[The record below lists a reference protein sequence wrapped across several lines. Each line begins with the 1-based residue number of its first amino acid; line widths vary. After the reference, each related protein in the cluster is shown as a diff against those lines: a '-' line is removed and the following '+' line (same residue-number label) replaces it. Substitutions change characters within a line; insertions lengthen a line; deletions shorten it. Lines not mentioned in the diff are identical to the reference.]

1 MIAKDLVYVR
11 VSFQTKLYDAA
22 KLCVGTLVVGKFL
35 PYQEMNHFRLW
46 IHCTDFRMKT
56 KPAMVGRR
64 LLTESSVVQLSS
76 TDTVD

>member
-35 PYQEMNHFRLW
+35 PYQEMNHFRL
-46 IHCTDFRMKT
+46 
-56 KPAMVGRR
+56 
-64 LLTESSVVQLSS
+64 
-76 TDTVD
+76 